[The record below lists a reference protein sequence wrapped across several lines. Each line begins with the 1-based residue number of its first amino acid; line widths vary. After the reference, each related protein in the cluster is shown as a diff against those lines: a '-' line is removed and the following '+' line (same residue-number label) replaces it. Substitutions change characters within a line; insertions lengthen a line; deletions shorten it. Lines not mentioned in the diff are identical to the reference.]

1 MELQLPR
8 GMRDFPPEEKIL
20 RDDVIAT
27 LKEVFELYGFSPLET
42 PVVERWEVLSAK
54 YSGGEEILKETF
66 KLTDQG
72 GRDLGL
78 RYDLTVPLARFVGM
92 NPTMKR
98 PFKRYQIG
106 TVYRDGP
113 IKKGRTR
120 EFYQCDADIVGSS
133 SPLADAECVQLAL
146 DIFEHLGIDVVV
158 KINNRKVLSELAR
171 AAAVPED
178 LTDAAILSL
187 DKLEKIGPDEVL
199 REMAERGIP
208 RASAER
214 FLSGAQDPKALKNSA
229 GYRELEPVLNALQ
242 DARVVWTPSLARG
255 LSYYTG
261 TIYEVYAKGSQVTGS
276 LAAGG
281 RYDKMIGQFLGG
293 SEEIPAVG
301 ISFGLEPIVEVLKEK
316 STDIPRRKTVTQVY
330 VIPFKNL
337 LGEGRRVCQQL
348 RRAGIKTDI
357 DFSAKGISD
366 GLKYANAYDIPF
378 VVLVGPDE
386 VAQGKVKL
394 RDMRSGQEYL
404 LTVEEAAHHILKLF
418 PLDQRRKYGQAL
430 AVEQDQDTA
439 H

>member
-20 RDDVIAT
+20 RDEVISV
-27 LKEVFELYGFSPLET
+27 LKGIFELYGFSPLET

-72 GRDLGL
+72 GRQLGL

-92 NPTMKR
+92 NPTIKR

-146 DIFEHLGIDVVV
+146 DVFEKLGIDVEV
-158 KINNRKVLSELAR
+158 KINNRKVLYELAQ
-171 AAAVPED
+171 AAEIPEE
-178 LTDAAILSL
+178 LTEAAILSL
-187 DKLEKIGPDEVL
+187 DKLEKIGPDGVL
-199 REMAERGIP
+199 REMIERGIA
-208 RASAER
+208 RVSAER
-214 FLSGAQDPKALKNSA
+214 FLSGAQDREALKNGD
-229 GYRELEPVLNALQ
+229 GYRELEPVLSALQ
-242 DARVVWTPSLARG
+242 DPRVVWTPSLARG

-261 TIYEVYAKGSQVTGS
+261 TIYEVYAKNSSVTGS

-281 RYDKMIGQFLGG
+281 RYDNMIGQFLGG
-293 SEEIPAVG
+293 SEKIPAVG
-301 ISFGLEPIVEVLKEK
+301 ISFGLEPILEVLKEK
-316 STDIPRRKTVTQVY
+316 HPNRIMRKTVTQVY
-330 VIPFKNL
+330 VIPFKTL
-337 LGEGRRVCQQL
+337 LAEGRAICQQL
-348 RRAGIKTDI
+348 RRAGIKTDM

-366 GLKYANAYDIPF
+366 GLKYANAYEIPF
-378 VVLVGPDE
+378 VVIVGPDE
-386 VAQGKVKL
+386 VAAGKVKL
-394 RDMRSGQEYL
+394 RDMRSGEEKL
-404 LTVEEAAHHILKLF
+404 LTVDEVPHQIKSQEKKS
-418 PLDQRRKYGQAL
+418 P
-430 AVEQDQDTA
+430 
-439 H
+439 

>member
-27 LKEVFELYGFSPLET
+27 LKSVFELYGFSPLET
-42 PVVERWEVLSAK
+42 PVVERWEILSAK

-66 KLTDQG
+66 KLKDQG
-72 GRDLGL
+72 DRDLGL

-92 NPTMKR
+92 NPTIKR

-146 DIFEHLGIDVVV
+146 DVFERLGIDVIV
-158 KINNRKVLSELAR
+158 KINNRKILSEIAR
-171 AAAVPED
+171 RASVPEE
-178 LTDAAILSL
+178 LTDAAVLSL
-187 DKLEKIGPDEVL
+187 DKLEKIGTDEVI
-199 REMAERGIP
+199 REMVERGISRP
-208 RASAER
+208 SAER
-214 FLSGAQDPKALKNSA
+214 FLAGAQDPEALKSSE
-229 GYRELEPVLNALQ
+229 GYRELEPVLGYLQ

-261 TIYEVYAKGSQVTGS
+261 TIYEVYVKNSSVTGS

-281 RYDKMIGQFLGG
+281 RYDNMIGQFLE
-293 SEEIPAVG
+293 SAEKIPAVG
-301 ISFGLEPIVEVLKEK
+301 ISFGLEPILEVLKEQRL
-316 STDIPRRKTVTQVY
+316 DLPMRKTVTQVY
-330 VIPFKNL
+330 VIPFKSL
-337 LGEGRRVCQQL
+337 LVEGRRVCQQL

-366 GLKYANAYDIPF
+366 GLKYANAYNIPF
-378 VVLVGPDE
+378 VVIVGPDE
-386 VAQGKVKL
+386 IAQGKVKL
-394 RDMRSGQEYL
+394 RDMRSGEEEL
-404 LTVEEAAHHILKLF
+404 ITIEGLTEKLR
-418 PLDQRRKYGQAL
+418 DI
-430 AVEQDQDTA
+430 EQKT
-439 H
+439 

>member
-1 MELQLPR
+1 MDLQLPR

-20 RDDVIAT
+20 RDEVIAI
-27 LKEVFELYGFSPLET
+27 LKNLFELYGFSPLET

-72 GRDLGL
+72 GRQLGL

-92 NPTMKR
+92 NPTIKR

-133 SPLADAECVQLAL
+133 LPLADAECVQLAL
-146 DIFEHLGIDVVV
+146 DVFERFKIDVVV
-158 KINNRKVLSELAR
+158 KINNRKVLYELVR
-171 AAAVPED
+171 AAQIPEKF
-178 LTDAAILSL
+178 TEAAILSL
-187 DKLEKIGPDEVL
+187 DKLDKIGPDEVI
-199 REMAERGIP
+199 REMVERGIE
-208 RASAER
+208 RTSAER
-214 FLSGAQDPKALKNSA
+214 FLSGAQDPQAFKNSE
-229 GYRELEPVLNALQ
+229 GYRELEPVLSALR
-242 DARVVWTPSLARG
+242 DSRVVWTPSLARG

-261 TIYEVYAKGSQVTGS
+261 TIYEVYAKDSSVTGS

-281 RYDKMIGQFLGG
+281 RYDNMIGQFLGG
-293 SEEIPAVG
+293 TEKIPAVG
-301 ISFGLEPIVEVLKEK
+301 ISFGLEPILEVLKEQRR
-316 STDIPRRKTVTQVY
+316 DLPLRKTVTQVY
-330 VIPFKNL
+330 VIPFKTL
-337 LGEGRRVCQQL
+337 VAEGRAVCQQL

-366 GLKYANAYDIPF
+366 GLKYANAYAIPF
-378 VVLVGPDE
+378 VVIVGPDE

-394 RDMRSGQEYL
+394 RDMRSGEEQL
-404 LTVEEAAHHILKLF
+404 LTVEEVARQVA
-418 PLDQRRKYGQAL
+418 QRL
-430 AVEQDQDTA
+430 S
-439 H
+439 

>member
-1 MELQLPR
+1 MRAGRVVAKVISMELQLPR

-20 RDDVIAT
+20 RDEVIAT
-27 LKEVFELYGFSPLET
+27 LKELFELYGFSPLET

-66 KLTDQG
+66 RLKDQG
-72 GRDLGL
+72 NRELGL

-92 NPTMKR
+92 NPTIKR

-146 DIFEHLGIDVVV
+146 DIFERLGIDVRV
-158 KINNRKVLSELAR
+158 KINNRKILSEIAR
-171 AAAVPED
+171 AAAVPHE

-187 DKLEKIGPDEVL
+187 DKLEKIGPDEVI
-199 REMAERGIP
+199 REMVGRGIP
-208 RASAER
+208 RATAER
-214 FLSGAQDPKALKNSA
+214 FLSSAQDPEALKDGG
-229 GYRELEPVLNALQ
+229 GYRELEPVLSALQ

-261 TIYEVYAKGSQVTGS
+261 TIYEVYAEKSSVTGS

-281 RYDKMIGQFLGG
+281 RYDEMIGQFLGG
-293 SEEIPAVG
+293 SEKIPAVG
-301 ISFGLEPIVEVLKEK
+301 ISFGLEPILEVLKEK
-316 STDIPRRKTVTQVY
+316 RGDTPVRKTVTQVY

-337 LGEGRRVCQQL
+337 VGEGRRICQEL
-348 RRAGIKTDI
+348 RRAGIRTDM

-378 VVLVGPDE
+378 VVIVGPDE

-394 RDMRSGQEYL
+394 RDMRSGEERV
-404 LTVEEAAHHILKLF
+404 LTVEEVVERL
-418 PLDQRRKYGQAL
+418 RKDL
-430 AVEQDQDTA
+430 S
-439 H
+439 

>member
-20 RDDVIAT
+20 RDEVISV
-27 LKEVFELYGFSPLET
+27 LKDIFELYGFSPLET

-72 GRDLGL
+72 GRQLGL

-92 NPTMKR
+92 NPTIKR

-146 DIFEHLGIDVVV
+146 DVFEKLGIDVEV
-158 KINNRKVLSELAR
+158 KINNRKVLYELAQ
-171 AAAVPED
+171 AAEIPEE
-178 LTDAAILSL
+178 LTEAAILSL
-187 DKLEKIGPDEVL
+187 DKLEKIGPDGVL
-199 REMAERGIP
+199 REMIERGIA
-208 RASAER
+208 RTSAER
-214 FLSGAQDPKALKNSA
+214 FLSGAQDREALKKGE
-229 GYRELEPVLNALQ
+229 GYRELEPVLSALQ
-242 DARVVWTPSLARG
+242 DPRVVWTPSLARG

-261 TIYEVYAKGSQVTGS
+261 TIYEVYAKNSSVTGS

-281 RYDKMIGQFLGG
+281 RYDNMIGQFLGG
-293 SEEIPAVG
+293 SEKIPAVG
-301 ISFGLEPIVEVLKEK
+301 ISFGLEPILEVLKEK
-316 STDIPRRKTVTQVY
+316 HPNRIMRKTVTQVY
-330 VIPFKNL
+330 VIPFKTL
-337 LGEGRRVCQQL
+337 LAEGRAICQQL
-348 RRAGIKTDI
+348 RRAGIKTDM

-366 GLKYANAYDIPF
+366 GLKYANAYEIPF
-378 VVLVGPDE
+378 VVIVGPDE
-386 VAQGKVKL
+386 VAAGKVKL
-394 RDMRSGQEYL
+394 RDMRSGEEKL
-404 LTVEEAAHHILKLF
+404 LT
-418 PLDQRRKYGQAL
+418 LDEVPHQIKSQEKRSP
-430 AVEQDQDTA
+430 
-439 H
+439 

>member
-8 GMRDFPPEEKIL
+8 GMRDFAPEEKIL
-20 RDDVIAT
+20 RDEVIAI
-27 LKEVFELYGFSPLET
+27 LKNVFELYGFSPLET

-66 KLTDQG
+66 KLKDQG

-92 NPTMKR
+92 NPTVKK

-146 DIFEHLGIDVVV
+146 DVFERLGIDVIV
-158 KINNRKVLSELAR
+158 KINNRKILSELAR
-171 AAAVPED
+171 MAAVPED

-187 DKLEKIGPDEVL
+187 DKLEKVGPDEVI
-199 REMAERGIP
+199 REMVERGIS

-214 FLSGAQDPKALKNSA
+214 FLSGAQDSEALKSSE
-229 GYRELEPVLNALQ
+229 GYGELKPILDYLQ

-261 TIYEVYAKGSQVTGS
+261 TIYEVYAKDSSVTGS

-281 RYDKMIGQFLGG
+281 RYDNMIGQFLE
-293 SEEIPAVG
+293 STEKIPAVG
-301 ISFGLEPIVEVLKEK
+301 ISFGLEPILEVLKEQRR
-316 STDIPRRKTVTQVY
+316 DLPMRKTVTQVY
-330 VIPFKNL
+330 VISFKNL
-337 LGEGRRVCQQL
+337 LAEGRRVCQQL
-348 RRAGIKTDI
+348 RRAGVKTDM

-378 VVLVGPDE
+378 VVIVGPDE

-394 RDMRSGQEYL
+394 RDMRSGEERL
-404 LTVEEAAHHILKLF
+404 LTVGEVAQQIS
-418 PLDQRRKYGQAL
+418 RSSG
-430 AVEQDQDTA
+430 
-439 H
+439 

>member
-20 RDDVIAT
+20 RDEVISV
-27 LKEVFELYGFSPLET
+27 LKGIFELYGFSPLET

-72 GRDLGL
+72 GRQLGL

-92 NPTMKR
+92 NPTIKR

-146 DIFEHLGIDVVV
+146 DVFEKLGIDVEV
-158 KINNRKVLSELAR
+158 KINNRKVLYELAQ
-171 AAAVPED
+171 AAEIPEE
-178 LTDAAILSL
+178 LTEAAILSL
-187 DKLEKIGPDEVL
+187 DKLEKIGPDGVL
-199 REMAERGIP
+199 REMIERGIA
-208 RASAER
+208 RVSAER
-214 FLSGAQDPKALKNSA
+214 FLSGAQDREALKKGE
-229 GYRELEPVLNALQ
+229 GYRELEPVLSALQ
-242 DARVVWTPSLARG
+242 DPRVVWTPSLARG

-261 TIYEVYAKGSQVTGS
+261 TIYEVYAKNSSVTGS

-281 RYDKMIGQFLGG
+281 RYDNMIGQFLGG
-293 SEEIPAVG
+293 SEKIPAVG
-301 ISFGLEPIVEVLKEK
+301 ISFGLEPILEVLKEK
-316 STDIPRRKTVTQVY
+316 HPNRIIRKTVTQVY
-330 VIPFKNL
+330 VIPFKTL
-337 LGEGRRVCQQL
+337 LAEGRAICQQL
-348 RRAGIKTDI
+348 RRAGIKTDM

-366 GLKYANAYDIPF
+366 GLKYANAYEIPF
-378 VVLVGPDE
+378 VVIVGPDE
-386 VAQGKVKL
+386 VAAGKVKL
-394 RDMRSGQEYL
+394 RDMRSGEEKL
-404 LTVEEAAHHILKLF
+404 LTVDEVPHQIKSQEKKS
-418 PLDQRRKYGQAL
+418 P
-430 AVEQDQDTA
+430 
-439 H
+439 

>member
-1 MELQLPR
+1 MDLQLPR

-20 RDDVIAT
+20 RDEVVAT
-27 LKEVFELYGFSPLET
+27 LKSVFELYGFSPLET
-42 PVVERWEVLSAK
+42 PVVERWEILAAK

-66 KLTDQG
+66 KLKDQG

-92 NPTMKR
+92 NPTIKR

-133 SPLADAECVQLAL
+133 APLADAECVQLAL
-146 DIFEHLGIDVVV
+146 DIFERLGIDVVV
-158 KINNRKVLSELAR
+158 RINNRKVLYELAR

-187 DKLEKIGPDEVL
+187 DKLEKIGPDEVI
-199 REMAERGIP
+199 REMAERGID
-208 RASAER
+208 RASAAR
-214 FLSGAQDPKALKNSA
+214 VLAAIRDPDAFKGGL
-229 GYRELEPVLNALQ
+229 GYKELEPVLGFLQ
-242 DARVVWTPSLARG
+242 DPRVVWTPSLARG

-261 TIYEVYAKGSQVTGS
+261 TIYEVYAKDSSVTGS

-281 RYDKMIGQFLGG
+281 RYDNMIGQFLGG
-293 SEEIPAVG
+293 VEKIPAVG
-301 ISFGLEPIVEVLKEK
+301 ISFGLEPILEVLKEQRR
-316 STDIPRRKTVTQVY
+316 DLPLRKTVTQAY

-337 LGEGRRVCQQL
+337 LGEGRRICQEL
-348 RRAGIKTDI
+348 RQSGIKTDM

-366 GLKYANAYDIPF
+366 GLKYANAYNIPF
-378 VVLVGPDE
+378 VVIVGPDE

-394 RDMRSGQEYL
+394 RDMRSGEEHL
-404 LTVEEAAHHILKLF
+404 LAVEEAA
-418 PLDQRRKYGQAL
+418 QRIAGRSA
-430 AVEQDQDTA
+430 
-439 H
+439 

>member
-20 RDDVIAT
+20 RDEVISV
-27 LKEVFELYGFSPLET
+27 LKGIFELYGFSPLET

-72 GRDLGL
+72 GRQLGL

-92 NPTMKR
+92 NPTIKR

-146 DIFEHLGIDVVV
+146 DVFEKLGIEVEV
-158 KINNRKVLSELAR
+158 KINNRKVLYELAQ
-171 AAAVPED
+171 AAEIPEE
-178 LTDAAILSL
+178 LTEAAILSL
-187 DKLEKIGPDEVL
+187 DKLEKIGPDGVL
-199 REMAERGIP
+199 REMIERGIA
-208 RASAER
+208 RVSAER
-214 FLSGAQDPKALKNSA
+214 FLSGAQDREALKKGE
-229 GYRELEPVLNALQ
+229 GYRELEPVLSALQ
-242 DARVVWTPSLARG
+242 DPRVVWTPSLARG

-261 TIYEVYAKGSQVTGS
+261 TIYEVYAKNSSVTGS

-281 RYDKMIGQFLGG
+281 RYDNMIEQFLGG
-293 SEEIPAVG
+293 SEKIPAVG
-301 ISFGLEPIVEVLKEK
+301 ISFGLEPILEVLKEK
-316 STDIPRRKTVTQVY
+316 HPNRIMRKTVTQVY
-330 VIPFKNL
+330 VIPFKTL
-337 LGEGRRVCQQL
+337 LAEGRAICQQL
-348 RRAGIKTDI
+348 RRAGIKTDM

-366 GLKYANAYDIPF
+366 GLKYANAYEIPF
-378 VVLVGPDE
+378 VVIVGPDE
-386 VAQGKVKL
+386 VAAGKVKL
-394 RDMRSGQEYL
+394 RDMRSGEEKL
-404 LTVEEAAHHILKLF
+404 LTVDEVPHQIKSQEKKS
-418 PLDQRRKYGQAL
+418 P
-430 AVEQDQDTA
+430 
-439 H
+439 

>member
-20 RDDVIAT
+20 RDEVISV
-27 LKEVFELYGFSPLET
+27 LKGIFELYGFSPLET

-72 GRDLGL
+72 GRQLGL

-92 NPTMKR
+92 NPTIKR

-146 DIFEHLGIDVVV
+146 DVFEKLGIDVEV
-158 KINNRKVLSELAR
+158 KINNRKVLYELAQ
-171 AAAVPED
+171 AAEIPEE
-178 LTDAAILSL
+178 LTEAAILSL
-187 DKLEKIGPDEVL
+187 DKLEKIGPDGVL
-199 REMAERGIP
+199 REMIERGIA
-208 RASAER
+208 RVSAER
-214 FLSGAQDPKALKNSA
+214 FLLGAQDREALKKGE
-229 GYRELEPVLNALQ
+229 GYRELEPVLSALQ
-242 DARVVWTPSLARG
+242 DPRVVWTPSLARG

-261 TIYEVYAKGSQVTGS
+261 TIYEVYAKNSSVTGS

-281 RYDKMIGQFLGG
+281 RYDNMIGQFLGG
-293 SEEIPAVG
+293 SEKIPAVG
-301 ISFGLEPIVEVLKEK
+301 ISFGLEPILEVLKEK
-316 STDIPRRKTVTQVY
+316 HPNRIMRKTVTQVY
-330 VIPFKNL
+330 VIPFKTL
-337 LGEGRRVCQQL
+337 LAEGRAICQQL
-348 RRAGIKTDI
+348 RRAGIKTDM

-366 GLKYANAYDIPF
+366 GLKYANAYEIPF
-378 VVLVGPDE
+378 VVIVGPDE
-386 VAQGKVKL
+386 VAAGKVKL
-394 RDMRSGQEYL
+394 RDMRSGEEKL
-404 LTVEEAAHHILKLF
+404 LTVDEVPHQIKSQEKRS
-418 PLDQRRKYGQAL
+418 P
-430 AVEQDQDTA
+430 
-439 H
+439 

>member
-20 RDDVIAT
+20 RDEVISV
-27 LKEVFELYGFSPLET
+27 LKGIFELYGFSPLET

-72 GRDLGL
+72 GRQLGL

-92 NPTMKR
+92 NPTIKR

-146 DIFEHLGIDVVV
+146 DVFEKLGIDVEV
-158 KINNRKVLSELAR
+158 KINNRKVLYELAQ
-171 AAAVPED
+171 AAEIPEE
-178 LTDAAILSL
+178 LTEAAILSL
-187 DKLEKIGPDEVL
+187 DKLEKIGPDGVL
-199 REMAERGIP
+199 REMIERGIA
-208 RASAER
+208 RTSAER
-214 FLSGAQDPKALKNSA
+214 FLSGAQDREALKKGE
-229 GYRELEPVLNALQ
+229 GYRELEPVLSALQ
-242 DARVVWTPSLARG
+242 DPRVVWTPSLARG

-261 TIYEVYAKGSQVTGS
+261 TIYEVYAKNSSVTGS

-281 RYDKMIGQFLGG
+281 RYDNMIGQFLGG
-293 SEEIPAVG
+293 SEKIPAVG
-301 ISFGLEPIVEVLKEK
+301 ISFGLEPILEVLKEK
-316 STDIPRRKTVTQVY
+316 HSERIVRKTVTQVY
-330 VIPFKNL
+330 VIPFKTL
-337 LGEGRRVCQQL
+337 LAEGRAICQQL
-348 RRAGIKTDI
+348 RRAGIKTDM

-366 GLKYANAYDIPF
+366 GLKYANAYEIPF
-378 VVLVGPDE
+378 VVIVGPDE
-386 VAQGKVKL
+386 VAAGKVKL
-394 RDMRSGQEYL
+394 RDMRSGAEEL
-404 LTVEEAAHHILKLF
+404 LTVEKLVEKLKS
-418 PLDQRRKYGQAL
+418 
-430 AVEQDQDTA
+430 
-439 H
+439 

>member
-1 MELQLPR
+1 
-8 GMRDFPPEEKIL
+8 MRDFPPEEKIL
-20 RDDVIAT
+20 RDEVIAI
-27 LKEVFELYGFSPLET
+27 LKNIFELYGFSPLET
-42 PVVERWEVLSAK
+42 PVVERWEILSAK

-66 KLTDQG
+66 RLTDQG

-92 NPTMKR
+92 NPTIKR

-146 DIFEHLGIDVVV
+146 DVFERLGINVIV
-158 KINNRKVLSELAR
+158 KINNRKILSELAR
-171 AAAVPED
+171 MAAVPEE

-187 DKLEKIGPDEVL
+187 DKLEKVGPDEVM
-199 REMAERGIP
+199 REMVERGISRP
-208 RASAER
+208 SAER
-214 FLSGAQDPKALKNSA
+214 FLAGAQEPEALKNGE
-229 GYRELEPVLNALQ
+229 GYRELKPVLSYLQ

-261 TIYEVYAKGSQVTGS
+261 TIYEVYAKDSSVTGS

-281 RYDKMIGQFLGG
+281 RYDNMIGQFLE
-293 SEEIPAVG
+293 STEKIPAVG
-301 ISFGLEPIVEVLKEK
+301 ISFGLEPILEVLKERR
-316 STDIPRRKTVTQVY
+316 DLPLRKTVTQVY

-337 LGEGRRVCQQL
+337 LAEGRRVCQQL
-348 RRAGIKTDI
+348 RRAGIKTDM

-378 VVLVGPDE
+378 VVIVGPDE

-394 RDMRSGQEYL
+394 RDMRSGEERL
-404 LTVEEAAHHILKLF
+404 LTIEEVVQHV
-418 PLDQRRKYGQAL
+418 RERL
-430 AVEQDQDTA
+430 A
-439 H
+439 

>member
-20 RDDVIAT
+20 RDEVISV
-27 LKEVFELYGFSPLET
+27 LKGIFELYGFSPLET

-72 GRDLGL
+72 GRQLGL

-92 NPTMKR
+92 NPTIKR

-146 DIFEHLGIDVVV
+146 DVFEKLGIDVEV
-158 KINNRKVLSELAR
+158 KINNRKVLYELAQ
-171 AAAVPED
+171 AAEIPEE
-178 LTDAAILSL
+178 LTEAAILSL
-187 DKLEKIGPDEVL
+187 DKLEKIGPDGVL
-199 REMAERGIP
+199 REMIERGIA
-208 RASAER
+208 RVSAER
-214 FLSGAQDPKALKNSA
+214 FLSGAQDREALKKGE
-229 GYRELEPVLNALQ
+229 GYRELEPVLSALQ
-242 DARVVWTPSLARG
+242 DPRVVWTPSLARG

-261 TIYEVYAKGSQVTGS
+261 TIYEVYAKNSSVTGS

-281 RYDKMIGQFLGG
+281 RYDNMIGQFLGG
-293 SEEIPAVG
+293 SEKIPAVG
-301 ISFGLEPIVEVLKEK
+301 ISFGLEPILEVLKEK
-316 STDIPRRKTVTQVY
+316 HPNRIMRKTVTQVY
-330 VIPFKNL
+330 VIPFKTL
-337 LGEGRRVCQQL
+337 LAEGRAICQQL
-348 RRAGIKTDI
+348 RRAGIKADM

-366 GLKYANAYDIPF
+366 GLKYANAYEIPF
-378 VVLVGPDE
+378 VVIVGPDE
-386 VAQGKVKL
+386 VAAGKVKL
-394 RDMRSGQEYL
+394 RDMRSGEEKL
-404 LTVEEAAHHILKLF
+404 LTVDEVPHQIKPQEGRS
-418 PLDQRRKYGQAL
+418 P
-430 AVEQDQDTA
+430 
-439 H
+439 

>member
-20 RDDVIAT
+20 RDEVISV
-27 LKEVFELYGFSPLET
+27 LKGIFELYGFSPLET

-72 GRDLGL
+72 GRQLGL

-92 NPTMKR
+92 NPTIKR

-146 DIFEHLGIDVVV
+146 DVFEKLGIDVEV
-158 KINNRKVLSELAR
+158 KINNRKVLYELAQ
-171 AAAVPED
+171 AAEIPEE
-178 LTDAAILSL
+178 LTEAAILSL
-187 DKLEKIGPDEVL
+187 DKLEKIGPDGVL
-199 REMAERGIP
+199 REMIERGIA
-208 RASAER
+208 RTSAER
-214 FLSGAQDPKALKNSA
+214 FLSGAQDREALKKGD
-229 GYRELEPVLNALQ
+229 GYRELEPVLSALQ
-242 DARVVWTPSLARG
+242 DPRVVWTPSLARG

-261 TIYEVYAKGSQVTGS
+261 TIYEVYAKNSSVTGS

-281 RYDKMIGQFLGG
+281 RYDNMIGQFLGG
-293 SEEIPAVG
+293 SEKIPAVG
-301 ISFGLEPIVEVLKEK
+301 ISFGLEPILEVLKEK
-316 STDIPRRKTVTQVY
+316 HPNRIMRKTVTQVY
-330 VIPFKNL
+330 VIPFKTL
-337 LGEGRRVCQQL
+337 LAEGRAICQQL
-348 RRAGIKTDI
+348 RRAGIKADM

-366 GLKYANAYDIPF
+366 GLKYANAYEIPF
-378 VVLVGPDE
+378 VVIVGPDE
-386 VAQGKVKL
+386 VAAGKVKL
-394 RDMRSGQEYL
+394 RDMRSGEEKL
-404 LTVEEAAHHILKLF
+404 LTVDEVPHQIKSQEKRS
-418 PLDQRRKYGQAL
+418 P
-430 AVEQDQDTA
+430 
-439 H
+439 

>member
-20 RDDVIAT
+20 RDEVISV
-27 LKEVFELYGFSPLET
+27 LKGIFELYGFSPLET

-72 GRDLGL
+72 GRQLGL

-92 NPTMKR
+92 NPTIKR

-146 DIFEHLGIDVVV
+146 DVFEKLGIDVEV
-158 KINNRKVLSELAR
+158 KINNRKVLYELAQ
-171 AAAVPED
+171 AAEIPEE
-178 LTDAAILSL
+178 LTEAAILSL
-187 DKLEKIGPDEVL
+187 DKLEKIGPDGVL
-199 REMAERGIP
+199 REMIERGIA
-208 RASAER
+208 RVSAER
-214 FLSGAQDPKALKNSA
+214 FLSGAQDREALKKGE
-229 GYRELEPVLNALQ
+229 GYRELEPVLSALQ
-242 DARVVWTPSLARG
+242 DPRVVWTPSLARG

-261 TIYEVYAKGSQVTGS
+261 TIYEVYAKNSSVTGS

-281 RYDKMIGQFLGG
+281 RYDNMIGQFLGG
-293 SEEIPAVG
+293 SEKIPAVG
-301 ISFGLEPIVEVLKEK
+301 ISFGLEPILEVLKEK
-316 STDIPRRKTVTQVY
+316 HPNRIMRKTVTQVY
-330 VIPFKNL
+330 VIPFKTL
-337 LGEGRRVCQQL
+337 LAEGRAICQQL
-348 RRAGIKTDI
+348 RRAGIKTDM

-366 GLKYANAYDIPF
+366 GLKYANAYEIPF
-378 VVLVGPDE
+378 VVIVGPDE
-386 VAQGKVKL
+386 VAAGKVKL
-394 RDMRSGQEYL
+394 RDMRSGEEKL
-404 LTVEEAAHHILKLF
+404 LTVDEVPHQIKSQEGRS
-418 PLDQRRKYGQAL
+418 P
-430 AVEQDQDTA
+430 
-439 H
+439 

>member
-20 RDDVIAT
+20 RDEVIAT
-27 LKEVFELYGFSPLET
+27 LKELFELYGFSPLET
-42 PVVERWEVLSAK
+42 PVVERWEILSAK

-66 KLTDQG
+66 KLKDQG

-92 NPTMKR
+92 NPTIKR

-146 DIFEHLGIDVVV
+146 DVFERLGIDVIV
-158 KINNRKVLSELAR
+158 KINNRKILSEMARLAS
-171 AAAVPED
+171 VPQD

-187 DKLEKIGPDEVL
+187 DKLEKIGPDEVI
-199 REMAERGIP
+199 REMVERGIS

-214 FLSGAQDPKALKNSA
+214 FLSGAQDREALKNSE
-229 GYRELEPVLNALQ
+229 GYRELEPVLSYLQ
-242 DARVVWTPSLARG
+242 DTRVVWTPSLARG

-261 TIYEVYAKGSQVTGS
+261 TIYEVYARDSSVTGS

-281 RYDKMIGQFLGG
+281 RYDNMIGQFLEGA
-293 SEEIPAVG
+293 EKIPAVG
-301 ISFGLEPIVEVLKEK
+301 ISFGLEPILEVLKERR
-316 STDIPRRKTVTQVY
+316 DLPLRKTVTQVY

-337 LGEGRRVCQQL
+337 LSEGRRVCQQL
-348 RRAGIKTDI
+348 RRAGIKTDM

-366 GLKYANAYDIPF
+366 GLKYANSYDIPF
-378 VVLVGPDE
+378 VVIVGPDE

-394 RDMRSGQEYL
+394 RDMRSGEERL
-404 LTVEEAAHHILKLF
+404 LTIEEVVQHV
-418 PLDQRRKYGQAL
+418 RGRL
-430 AVEQDQDTA
+430 A
-439 H
+439 

>member
-20 RDDVIAT
+20 RDEVISV
-27 LKEVFELYGFSPLET
+27 LKGIFELYGFSPLET

-72 GRDLGL
+72 GRQLGL

-92 NPTMKR
+92 NPTIKR

-146 DIFEHLGIDVVV
+146 DVFEKLGIDVEV
-158 KINNRKVLSELAR
+158 KINNRKVLYELAQ
-171 AAAVPED
+171 AAEIPEE
-178 LTDAAILSL
+178 LTEAAILSL
-187 DKLEKIGPDEVL
+187 DKLEKIGPDGVL
-199 REMAERGIP
+199 REMIERGIA
-208 RASAER
+208 RTSAER
-214 FLSGAQDPKALKNSA
+214 FLLGAQDREALKKGE
-229 GYRELEPVLNALQ
+229 GYRELEPVLSALR
-242 DARVVWTPSLARG
+242 DPRVVWTPSLARG

-261 TIYEVYAKGSQVTGS
+261 TIYEVYAKNSSVTGS

-281 RYDKMIGQFLGG
+281 RYDNMIGQFLGG
-293 SEEIPAVG
+293 SEKIPAVG
-301 ISFGLEPIVEVLKEK
+301 ISFGLEPILEVLKEK
-316 STDIPRRKTVTQVY
+316 HPNRIMRKTVTQVY
-330 VIPFKNL
+330 VIPFKTL
-337 LGEGRRVCQQL
+337 LAEGRAICQQL
-348 RRAGIKTDI
+348 RRAGIKADM

-366 GLKYANAYDIPF
+366 GLKYANAYEIPF
-378 VVLVGPDE
+378 VVIVGPDE
-386 VAQGKVKL
+386 VAAGKVKL
-394 RDMRSGQEYL
+394 RDMRSGEEKL
-404 LTVEEAAHHILKLF
+404 LTVDEVPHQIKSQEGRS
-418 PLDQRRKYGQAL
+418 P
-430 AVEQDQDTA
+430 
-439 H
+439 

>member
-20 RDDVIAT
+20 RDEVISV
-27 LKEVFELYGFSPLET
+27 LKDIFELYGFSPLET

-72 GRDLGL
+72 GRQLGL

-92 NPTMKR
+92 NPTIKR

-146 DIFEHLGIDVVV
+146 DVFEKLGIDVEV
-158 KINNRKVLSELAR
+158 KINNRKVLYELAQ
-171 AAAVPED
+171 AAEIPEE
-178 LTDAAILSL
+178 LTEAAILSL
-187 DKLEKIGPDEVL
+187 DKLEKIGPDGVL
-199 REMAERGIP
+199 REMIERGIA

-214 FLSGAQDPKALKNSA
+214 FLSGAQDREALKKGE
-229 GYRELEPVLNALQ
+229 GYRELEPVLSALQ
-242 DARVVWTPSLARG
+242 DPRVVWTPSLARG

-261 TIYEVYAKGSQVTGS
+261 TIYEVYAKNSSVTGS

-281 RYDKMIGQFLGG
+281 RYDNMIGQFLGG
-293 SEEIPAVG
+293 SEKIPAVG
-301 ISFGLEPIVEVLKEK
+301 ISFGLEPILEVLKEK
-316 STDIPRRKTVTQVY
+316 HPNRIMRKTVTQVY
-330 VIPFKNL
+330 VIPFKTL
-337 LGEGRRVCQQL
+337 LAEGRAICQQL
-348 RRAGIKTDI
+348 RRAGIKTDM

-366 GLKYANAYDIPF
+366 GLKYANAYEIPF
-378 VVLVGPDE
+378 VVIVGPDE
-386 VAQGKVKL
+386 VAAGKVKL
-394 RDMRSGQEYL
+394 RDMRSGEEKL
-404 LTVEEAAHHILKLF
+404 LT
-418 PLDQRRKYGQAL
+418 LDEVPHQIKSQEKRSP
-430 AVEQDQDTA
+430 
-439 H
+439 

>member
-20 RDDVIAT
+20 RDEVISV
-27 LKEVFELYGFSPLET
+27 LKGIFELYGFSPLET

-72 GRDLGL
+72 GRQLGL

-92 NPTMKR
+92 NPTIKR

-146 DIFEHLGIDVVV
+146 DVFEKLGIDVEV
-158 KINNRKVLSELAR
+158 KINNRKVLYELAQ
-171 AAAVPED
+171 AAEIPEE
-178 LTDAAILSL
+178 LTEAAILSL
-187 DKLEKIGPDEVL
+187 DKLEKIGPDGVL
-199 REMAERGIP
+199 REMIERGIA
-208 RASAER
+208 RVSAER
-214 FLSGAQDPKALKNSA
+214 FLSGAQDREALKKGE
-229 GYRELEPVLNALQ
+229 GYRELEPVLSALQ
-242 DARVVWTPSLARG
+242 DPRVVWTPSLARG

-261 TIYEVYAKGSQVTGS
+261 TIYEVYAKNSSVTGS

-281 RYDKMIGQFLGG
+281 RYDNMIGQFLGG
-293 SEEIPAVG
+293 SEKIPAVG
-301 ISFGLEPIVEVLKEK
+301 ISFGLEPILEVLKEK
-316 STDIPRRKTVTQVY
+316 HPNRIMRKTVTQVY
-330 VIPFKNL
+330 VIPFKTL
-337 LGEGRRVCQQL
+337 LAEGRAICQQL
-348 RRAGIKTDI
+348 RRAGIKADM

-366 GLKYANAYDIPF
+366 GLKYANAYEIPF
-378 VVLVGPDE
+378 VVIVGPDE
-386 VAQGKVKL
+386 VAAGKVKL
-394 RDMRSGQEYL
+394 RDMRSGEEKL
-404 LTVEEAAHHILKLF
+404 LTVDEVPHQIKSQEKKS
-418 PLDQRRKYGQAL
+418 P
-430 AVEQDQDTA
+430 
-439 H
+439 

>member
-20 RDDVIAT
+20 RDEVISV
-27 LKEVFELYGFSPLET
+27 LKGIFELYGFSPLET

-72 GRDLGL
+72 GRQLGL

-92 NPTMKR
+92 NPTIKR

-146 DIFEHLGIDVVV
+146 DVFEKLGIDVEV
-158 KINNRKVLSELAR
+158 KINNRKVLYELAQ
-171 AAAVPED
+171 AAEIPEE
-178 LTDAAILSL
+178 LTEAAILSL
-187 DKLEKIGPDEVL
+187 DKLEKIGPDGVL
-199 REMAERGIP
+199 REMIERGIA
-208 RASAER
+208 RVSAER
-214 FLSGAQDPKALKNSA
+214 FLSGAQDREALKKGE
-229 GYRELEPVLNALQ
+229 GYRELEPVLSALR
-242 DARVVWTPSLARG
+242 DPRVVWTPSLARG

-261 TIYEVYAKGSQVTGS
+261 TIYEVYAKNSSVTGS

-281 RYDKMIGQFLGG
+281 RYDNMIGQFLGG
-293 SEEIPAVG
+293 SEKIPAVG
-301 ISFGLEPIVEVLKEK
+301 ISFGLEPILEVLKEK
-316 STDIPRRKTVTQVY
+316 HPNRIMRKTVTQVY
-330 VIPFKNL
+330 VIPFKTL
-337 LGEGRRVCQQL
+337 LAEGRAICQQL
-348 RRAGIKTDI
+348 RRAGIKTDM

-366 GLKYANAYDIPF
+366 GLKYANAYEIPF
-378 VVLVGPDE
+378 VVIVGPDE
-386 VAQGKVKL
+386 VAAGKVKL
-394 RDMRSGQEYL
+394 RDMRSGEEKL
-404 LTVEEAAHHILKLF
+404 LTVDEVPHQIKSQEKKS
-418 PLDQRRKYGQAL
+418 P
-430 AVEQDQDTA
+430 
-439 H
+439 

>member
-20 RDDVIAT
+20 RDEVISV
-27 LKEVFELYGFSPLET
+27 LKDIFELYGFSPLET

-72 GRDLGL
+72 GRQLGL

-92 NPTMKR
+92 NPTIKR

-146 DIFEHLGIDVVV
+146 DVFEKLGIDVEV
-158 KINNRKVLSELAR
+158 KINNRKVLYELAQ
-171 AAAVPED
+171 AAEIPEE
-178 LTDAAILSL
+178 LTEAAILSL
-187 DKLEKIGPDEVL
+187 DKLEKIGPDGVL
-199 REMAERGIP
+199 REMIERGIA
-208 RASAER
+208 RVSAER
-214 FLSGAQDPKALKNSA
+214 FLSGAQDREALKKGE
-229 GYRELEPVLNALQ
+229 GYRELEPVLSALR
-242 DARVVWTPSLARG
+242 DPRVVWTPSLARG

-261 TIYEVYAKGSQVTGS
+261 TIYEVYAKNSSVTGS

-281 RYDKMIGQFLGG
+281 RYDNMIGQFLGG
-293 SEEIPAVG
+293 SEKIPAVG
-301 ISFGLEPIVEVLKEK
+301 ISFGLEPILEVLKEK
-316 STDIPRRKTVTQVY
+316 HPNRIMRKTVTQVY
-330 VIPFKNL
+330 VIPFKTL
-337 LGEGRRVCQQL
+337 LAEGRAICQQL
-348 RRAGIKTDI
+348 RRAGIKTDM

-366 GLKYANAYDIPF
+366 GLKYANAYEIPF
-378 VVLVGPDE
+378 VVIVGPDE
-386 VAQGKVKL
+386 VAAGKVKL
-394 RDMRSGQEYL
+394 RDMRSGEEKL
-404 LTVEEAAHHILKLF
+404 LTVDEVPHQIKSQEKKS
-418 PLDQRRKYGQAL
+418 P
-430 AVEQDQDTA
+430 
-439 H
+439 

>member
-20 RDDVIAT
+20 RDEVISV
-27 LKEVFELYGFSPLET
+27 LKGIFELYGFSPLET

-72 GRDLGL
+72 GRQLGL

-92 NPTMKR
+92 NPTIKR

-146 DIFEHLGIDVVV
+146 DVFEKLGIDVEV
-158 KINNRKVLSELAR
+158 KINNRKVLYELAQ
-171 AAAVPED
+171 AAEIPEE
-178 LTDAAILSL
+178 LTEAAILSL
-187 DKLEKIGPDEVL
+187 DKLEKIGPDGVL
-199 REMAERGIP
+199 REMIERGIA
-208 RASAER
+208 RTSAER
-214 FLSGAQDPKALKNSA
+214 FLSGAQDREALKKGE
-229 GYRELEPVLNALQ
+229 GYRELEPVLSALR
-242 DARVVWTPSLARG
+242 DPRVVWTPSLARG

-261 TIYEVYAKGSQVTGS
+261 TIYEVYAKNSSVTGS

-281 RYDKMIGQFLGG
+281 RYDNMIGQFLGG
-293 SEEIPAVG
+293 SEKIPAVG
-301 ISFGLEPIVEVLKEK
+301 ISFGLEPILEVLKEK
-316 STDIPRRKTVTQVY
+316 HPNRIMRKTVTQVY
-330 VIPFKNL
+330 VIPFKTL
-337 LGEGRRVCQQL
+337 LAEGRAICQQL
-348 RRAGIKTDI
+348 RRAGIKTDM

-366 GLKYANAYDIPF
+366 GLKYANAYEIPF
-378 VVLVGPDE
+378 VVIVGPDE
-386 VAQGKVKL
+386 VAAGKVKL
-394 RDMRSGQEYL
+394 RDMRSGEEKL
-404 LTVEEAAHHILKLF
+404 LTVDEVPHQIKSQE
-418 PLDQRRKYGQAL
+418 RRSP
-430 AVEQDQDTA
+430 
-439 H
+439 

>member
-20 RDDVIAT
+20 RDEVISV
-27 LKEVFELYGFSPLET
+27 LKGIFELYGFSPLET

-72 GRDLGL
+72 GRQLGL

-92 NPTMKR
+92 NPTIKR

-146 DIFEHLGIDVVV
+146 DVFEKLGIDVEV
-158 KINNRKVLSELAR
+158 KINNRKVLYELAQ
-171 AAAVPED
+171 AAEIPEE
-178 LTDAAILSL
+178 LTEAAILSL
-187 DKLEKIGPDEVL
+187 DKLEKIGPDGVL
-199 REMAERGIP
+199 REMIERGIA
-208 RASAER
+208 RVSAER
-214 FLSGAQDPKALKNSA
+214 FLSGAQDREALKKGE
-229 GYRELEPVLNALQ
+229 GYRELEPVLSALQ
-242 DARVVWTPSLARG
+242 DPRVVWTPSLARG

-261 TIYEVYAKGSQVTGS
+261 TIYEVYAKNSSVTGS

-281 RYDKMIGQFLGG
+281 RYDNMIGQFLGG
-293 SEEIPAVG
+293 SEKIPAVG
-301 ISFGLEPIVEVLKEK
+301 ISFGLEPILEVLKEK
-316 STDIPRRKTVTQVY
+316 HPNRIMRKTVTQVY
-330 VIPFKNL
+330 VIPFKTL
-337 LGEGRRVCQQL
+337 LAEGRAICQQL
-348 RRAGIKTDI
+348 RRAGIKTDM

-366 GLKYANAYDIPF
+366 GLKYANAYEIPF
-378 VVLVGPDE
+378 VVIVGPDE
-386 VAQGKVKL
+386 VAAGKVKL
-394 RDMRSGQEYL
+394 RDMRSGEEKL
-404 LTVEEAAHHILKLF
+404 LTVDEVPHQIKS
-418 PLDQRRKYGQAL
+418 
-430 AVEQDQDTA
+430 
-439 H
+439 

>member
-20 RDDVIAT
+20 RDKVIAT
-27 LKEVFELYGFSPLET
+27 LKELFELYGFSPLET
-42 PVVERWEVLSAK
+42 PVVERWEILSAK

-66 KLTDQG
+66 KLKDQG

-92 NPTMKR
+92 NPTIKR

-146 DIFEHLGIDVVV
+146 DVFERLGIDVIV
-158 KINNRKVLSELAR
+158 KINNRKILSEMACLAS
-171 AAAVPED
+171 VPQD

-187 DKLEKIGPDEVL
+187 DKLEKIGPDEVI
-199 REMAERGIP
+199 REMVERGIS

-214 FLSGAQDPKALKNSA
+214 FLSGAQDREALKNSE
-229 GYRELEPVLNALQ
+229 GYRELEPVLSYLQ
-242 DARVVWTPSLARG
+242 DTRVVWTPSLARG

-261 TIYEVYAKGSQVTGS
+261 TIYEVYARDSSVTGS

-281 RYDKMIGQFLGG
+281 RYDNMIGQFLEGA
-293 SEEIPAVG
+293 EKIPAVG
-301 ISFGLEPIVEVLKEK
+301 ISFGLEPILEVLKERR
-316 STDIPRRKTVTQVY
+316 DLPLRKTVTQVY

-337 LGEGRRVCQQL
+337 LSEGRRVCQQL
-348 RRAGIKTDI
+348 RRAGIKTDM

-378 VVLVGPDE
+378 VVIVGPDE

-394 RDMRSGQEYL
+394 RDMRSGEERL
-404 LTVEEAAHHILKLF
+404 LTIEEVVQHV
-418 PLDQRRKYGQAL
+418 RGRL
-430 AVEQDQDTA
+430 A
-439 H
+439 

>member
-20 RDDVIAT
+20 RDEVISV
-27 LKEVFELYGFSPLET
+27 LKDIFELYGFSPLET

-72 GRDLGL
+72 GRQLGL

-92 NPTMKR
+92 NPTIKR

-146 DIFEHLGIDVVV
+146 DVFEKLGIDVEV
-158 KINNRKVLSELAR
+158 KINNRKVLYELAQ
-171 AAAVPED
+171 AAEIPEE
-178 LTDAAILSL
+178 LTEAAILSL
-187 DKLEKIGPDEVL
+187 DKLEKIGPDGVL
-199 REMAERGIP
+199 REMIERGIA
-208 RASAER
+208 RTSAER
-214 FLSGAQDPKALKNSA
+214 FLSGAQDREALKKGE
-229 GYRELEPVLNALQ
+229 GYRELEPVLSALR
-242 DARVVWTPSLARG
+242 DPRVVWTPSLARG

-261 TIYEVYAKGSQVTGS
+261 TIYEVYAKNSSVTGS

-281 RYDKMIGQFLGG
+281 RYDNMIGQFLGG
-293 SEEIPAVG
+293 SEKIPAVG
-301 ISFGLEPIVEVLKEK
+301 ISFGLEPILEVLKEK
-316 STDIPRRKTVTQVY
+316 HSERIVRKTVTQVY
-330 VIPFKNL
+330 VIPFKTL
-337 LGEGRRVCQQL
+337 LAEGRAICQQL
-348 RRAGIKTDI
+348 RRAGIKTDM

-366 GLKYANAYDIPF
+366 GLKYANAYEIPF
-378 VVLVGPDE
+378 VVIVGPDE
-386 VAQGKVKL
+386 VAAGKVKL
-394 RDMRSGQEYL
+394 RDMRSGEEKL
-404 LTVEEAAHHILKLF
+404 LTVDEVPHQIKSQEKKS
-418 PLDQRRKYGQAL
+418 P
-430 AVEQDQDTA
+430 
-439 H
+439 

>member
-20 RDDVIAT
+20 RDEVISV
-27 LKEVFELYGFSPLET
+27 LKGIFELYGFSPLET

-72 GRDLGL
+72 GRQLGL

-92 NPTMKR
+92 NPTIKR

-146 DIFEHLGIDVVV
+146 DVFEKLGIDVEV
-158 KINNRKVLSELAR
+158 KINNRKVLYELAQ
-171 AAAVPED
+171 AAEIPEE
-178 LTDAAILSL
+178 LTEAAILSL
-187 DKLEKIGPDEVL
+187 DKLEKIGPDGVL
-199 REMAERGIP
+199 REMIERGIA
-208 RASAER
+208 RVSAER
-214 FLSGAQDPKALKNSA
+214 FLSGAQDREALKKGE
-229 GYRELEPVLNALQ
+229 GYRELEPVLSALQ
-242 DARVVWTPSLARG
+242 DPRVVWTPSLARG

-261 TIYEVYAKGSQVTGS
+261 TIYEVYAKNSSVTGS

-281 RYDKMIGQFLGG
+281 RYDNMIGQFLGG
-293 SEEIPAVG
+293 SEKIPAVG
-301 ISFGLEPIVEVLKEK
+301 ISFGLEPILEVLKEK
-316 STDIPRRKTVTQVY
+316 HPNRIMRKTVTQVY
-330 VIPFKNL
+330 VIPFKTL
-337 LGEGRRVCQQL
+337 LAEGRAICQQL
-348 RRAGIKTDI
+348 RRAGIKTDM

-366 GLKYANAYDIPF
+366 GLKYANAYEIPF
-378 VVLVGPDE
+378 VVIVGPDE
-386 VAQGKVKL
+386 VAVGKVKL
-394 RDMRSGQEYL
+394 RDMRSGEEKL
-404 LTVEEAAHHILKLF
+404 LTVDEVPHQIKSQEKKS
-418 PLDQRRKYGQAL
+418 P
-430 AVEQDQDTA
+430 
-439 H
+439 

>member
-20 RDDVIAT
+20 RDEVISV
-27 LKEVFELYGFSPLET
+27 LKGIFELYGFSPLET

-72 GRDLGL
+72 GRQLGL

-92 NPTMKR
+92 NPTIKR

-146 DIFEHLGIDVVV
+146 DVFEKLGIDVEV
-158 KINNRKVLSELAR
+158 KINNRKVLYELAQ
-171 AAAVPED
+171 AAEIPEE
-178 LTDAAILSL
+178 LTEAAILSL
-187 DKLEKIGPDEVL
+187 DKLEKIGPDGVL
-199 REMAERGIP
+199 REMIERGIA
-208 RASAER
+208 RTSAER
-214 FLSGAQDPKALKNSA
+214 FLSGAQDREALKKGE
-229 GYRELEPVLNALQ
+229 GYRELEPVLSALR
-242 DARVVWTPSLARG
+242 DPRVVWTPSLARG

-261 TIYEVYAKGSQVTGS
+261 TIYEVYAKNSSVTGS

-281 RYDKMIGQFLGG
+281 RYDNMIGQFLRAARGG
-293 SEEIPAVG
+293 TVYGPGEAWPDEVWPAVG
-301 ISFGLEPIVEVLKEK
+301 ISFGLEPILEVLKEK
-316 STDIPRRKTVTQVY
+316 HPNRIMRKTVTQVY
-330 VIPFKNL
+330 VIPFKTL
-337 LGEGRRVCQQL
+337 LAEGRAICQQL
-348 RRAGIKTDI
+348 RRAGIKTDM

-366 GLKYANAYDIPF
+366 GLKYANAYEIPF
-378 VVLVGPDE
+378 VVIVGPDE
-386 VAQGKVKL
+386 VAAGKVKL
-394 RDMRSGQEYL
+394 RDMRSGEEKL
-404 LTVEEAAHHILKLF
+404 LTVDEVPHQIKSQEKKS
-418 PLDQRRKYGQAL
+418 P
-430 AVEQDQDTA
+430 
-439 H
+439 